1 MRNSRSV
8 LRSNVSIGFPKG
20 PDGKNLGNFDIK
32 YKTLITMNQKK
43 ILFYN
48 VLFSIDTQAAEK
60 RLRDRWKAFLA
71 EATKEISFDHKL
83 SSPTIVTA
91 ITNRDLIIT
100 CATNR
105 PLRGQY
111 RLSFIR
117 LKDFSLLFVG
127 ERRHMR

>member
-1 MRNSRSV
+1 MLV
-8 LRSNVSIGFPKG
+8 
-20 PDGKNLGNFDIK
+20 
-32 YKTLITMNQKK
+32 
-43 ILFYN
+43 
-48 VLFSIDTQAAEK
+48 DTEAAEE

-71 EATKEISFDHKL
+71 EATQEISFNQSS
-83 SSPTIVTA
+83 SSPTLVTA
-91 ITNRDLIIT
+91 IADRDLLIT

-127 ERRHMR
+127 ERRHIR

>member
-1 MRNSRSV
+1 MKLYLRIEYCFRN
-8 LRSNVSIGFPKG
+8 L
-20 PDGKNLGNFDIK
+20 
-32 YKTLITMNQKK
+32 
-43 ILFYN
+43 LF
-48 VLFSIDTQAAEK
+48 LIDTQAAEK

>member
-1 MRNSRSV
+1 MFK
-8 LRSNVSIGFPKG
+8 L
-20 PDGKNLGNFDIK
+20 
-32 YKTLITMNQKK
+32 
-43 ILFYN
+43 
-48 VLFSIDTQAAEK
+48 DTQAAEK

-71 EATKEISFDHKL
+71 EATKKIDFDQQY
-83 SSPTIVTA
+83 SSSSIVTA
-91 ITNRDLIIT
+91 ITNRDLLIT

-127 ERRHMR
+127 ESRHMR

>member
-1 MRNSRSV
+1 MTTSCNR
-8 LRSNVSIGFPKG
+8 
-20 PDGKNLGNFDIK
+20 
-32 YKTLITMNQKK
+32 Y
-43 ILFYN
+43 
-48 VLFSIDTQAAEK
+48 FSLKFSKFESDTQAAEK
-60 RLRDRWKAFLA
+60 RLRDRWKAFMA
-71 EATKEISFDHKL
+71 EATKEISFDHRL
-83 SSPTIVTA
+83 SSPSVVTA
-91 ITNRDLIIT
+91 ITNRDLLIT